1 MLNDLYATPWN
12 YEDFAM
18 LFFTFRTEVSPH
30 LREYQLTMAESCP
43 LPAMDLQTGL
53 PLAQG
58 LYSAEMEKDAC
69 GVGFI
74 VNIHGIKS
82 KKVFP
87 PLNLIAKEIKALS
100 RS

>member
-1 MLNDLYATPWN
+1 
-12 YEDFAM
+12 
-18 LFFTFRTEVSPH
+18 
-30 LREYQLTMAESCP
+30 
-43 LPAMDLQTGL
+43 MDLQTGL